1 MRMLMSDS
9 ERVMIITG
17 GSRGIGRAI
26 AFRFADEKPRIV
38 LLHYD
43 PDDSA
48 AKEALDRLA
57 DKGVQAEIHRIDVSN
72 RGEVDRLFKDVLD
85 RFGRVDALINNAG
98 ITKDGLLMRMSEE
111 DWDQVLRVNL
121 KGVFNCAQAVI
132 RSMVKARSGRIVNI
146 SSVAGQI
153 GNAGQTNYAASKA
166 GILGFTKSLARE
178 VGSRG
183 ITVNAVAPGFINTEM
198 TSSLP
203 DKLKESFVQQIPLAR
218 VGEPE
223 DVAEAVH
230 WLCSEGSKYIT
241 GQVIHVNGG
250 LYM

>member
-1 MRMLMSDS
+1 MSDS
-9 ERVMIITG
+9 GRVVIITG

-26 AFRFADEKPRIV
+26 AFRFAEEKPKLV

-48 AKEALDRLA
+48 AKETLERLVER
-57 DKGVQAEIHRIDVSN
+57 GVQGEAHRIDVSS
-72 RGEVDRLFKDVLD
+72 RGDVDRLFKEVLA
-85 RFGRVDALINNAG
+85 RFGRVDVLVNNAG
-98 ITKDGLLMRMSEE
+98 ITKDGLLMRMSEDE
-111 DWDQVLRVNL
+111 WDLVLRVNL
-121 KGVFNCAQAVI
+121 KGVFNCSQAVI
-132 RSMVKARSGRIVNI
+132 RSMIKERSGRIVNI
-146 SSVAGQI
+146 SSVAGQM

-166 GILGFTKSLARE
+166 GIMGFTKSLARE

-183 ITVNAVAPGFINTEM
+183 ITVNAVAPGYINTEM

-203 DKLKESFVQQIPLAR
+203 DKLKEAFVQQIPLGR

-223 DVAEAVH
+223 DVAEVVH
-230 WLCSEGSKYIT
+230 WLCSRGARYIT

>member
-1 MRMLMSDS
+1 
-9 ERVMIITG
+9 VIITG

-26 AFRFADEKPRIV
+26 AFRFAEEKPKLV

-48 AKEALDRLA
+48 AKETLERLA
-57 DKGVQAEIHRIDVSN
+57 EGGVQGEAHRIDVSS
-72 RGEVDRLFKDVLD
+72 RGDVDRLFKEVLA
-85 RFGRVDALINNAG
+85 RFGRVDVLVNNAG
-98 ITKDGLLMRMSEE
+98 ITKDGLLMRMSEDE
-111 DWDQVLRVNL
+111 WDLVLRVNL
-121 KGVFNCAQAVI
+121 TGVFNCSQAVI
-132 RSMVKARSGRIVNI
+132 RSMIKERSGRIVNI
-146 SSVAGQI
+146 SSVAGQM

-166 GILGFTKSLARE
+166 GIMGFTKSLARE

-183 ITVNAVAPGFINTEM
+183 ITVNAVAPGYINTEM

-203 DKLKESFVQQIPLAR
+203 DKLKEAFVQQIPLAR

-230 WLCSEGSKYIT
+230 WLCSEGARYVT

>member
-1 MRMLMSDS
+1 MSDS
-9 ERVMIITG
+9 GRVVIITG

-26 AFRFADEKPRIV
+26 AFRFAEEKPKLV

-48 AKEALDRLA
+48 AKETLEHLA
-57 DKGVQAEIHRIDVSN
+57 ERGVQGDAHRIDVSS
-72 RGEVDRLFKDVLD
+72 RGDVDRLFKEVLA
-85 RFGRVDALINNAG
+85 RFGRVDVLVNNAG
-98 ITKDGLLMRMSEE
+98 ITKDGLLMRMSEDE
-111 DWDQVLRVNL
+111 WDLVLRVNL
-121 KGVFNCAQAVI
+121 KGVFNCSQAVI
-132 RSMVKARSGRIVNI
+132 RSMIKERSGRIVNI
-146 SSVAGQI
+146 SSVAGQM

-166 GILGFTKSLARE
+166 GIMGFTKSLARE

-183 ITVNAVAPGFINTEM
+183 ITVNAVAPGYINTEM

-203 DKLKESFVQQIPLAR
+203 DKLKEAFVQQIPLAR

-230 WLCSEGSKYIT
+230 WLCSEGARYVT

>member
-1 MRMLMSDS
+1 MSDS
-9 ERVMIITG
+9 GRVVIITG

-26 AFRFADEKPRIV
+26 AFRFAEEKPKLV

-48 AKEALDRLA
+48 AKETLERLA
-57 DKGVQAEIHRIDVSN
+57 ERGVQGEAHRIDVSS
-72 RGEVDRLFKDVLD
+72 RGDVDRLFKEVLA
-85 RFGRVDALINNAG
+85 RFGRVDVLVNNAG
-98 ITKDGLLMRMSEE
+98 ITKDGLLMRMSEDE
-111 DWDQVLRVNL
+111 WDLVLRVNL
-121 KGVFNCAQAVI
+121 KGVFNCSQAVI
-132 RSMVKARSGRIVNI
+132 RSMIKERSGRIVNI
-146 SSVAGQI
+146 SSVAGQM

-166 GILGFTKSLARE
+166 GIMGFTKSLARE

-183 ITVNAVAPGFINTEM
+183 ITVNAVAPGYINTEM

-203 DKLKESFVQQIPLAR
+203 DKLKEAFVQQIPLAR

-230 WLCSEGSKYIT
+230 WLCSEGARYVT

>member
-1 MRMLMSDS
+1 MSDS
-9 ERVMIITG
+9 GRVVIITG

-26 AFRFADEKPRIV
+26 AFRFAEEKPKLV

-48 AKEALDRLA
+48 AKETLERLA
-57 DKGVQAEIHRIDVSN
+57 ERGVEGEAHRIDVSS
-72 RGEVDRLFKDVLD
+72 RGDVDRLFKEMLA
-85 RFGRVDALINNAG
+85 RFGRVDVLVNNAG
-98 ITKDGLLMRMSEE
+98 ITKDGLLMRMSEDE
-111 DWDQVLRVNL
+111 WDLVLRVNL
-121 KGVFNCAQAVI
+121 KGVFNCSQAVI
-132 RSMVKARSGRIVNI
+132 RSMIKERSGRIVNI
-146 SSVAGQI
+146 SSVAGQM

-166 GILGFTKSLARE
+166 GIMGFTKSLARE

-183 ITVNAVAPGFINTEM
+183 ITVNAVAPGYINTEM

-203 DKLKESFVQQIPLAR
+203 DKLKEAFVQQIPLAR

-230 WLCSEGSKYIT
+230 WLCSEGARYVT

>member
-1 MRMLMSDS
+1 MSDS
-9 ERVMIITG
+9 ERVVIITG
-17 GSRGIGRAI
+17 GSRGIGSAI
-26 AFRFADEKPRIV
+26 AFRFAGEKPKLV
-38 LLHYD
+38 LVHYD
-43 PDDSA
+43 PDDSSVNQTLA
-48 AKEALDRLA
+48 QLA
-57 DKGVQAEIHRIDVSN
+57 DKGVQAEAHRIDVSN
-72 RGEVDRLFKDVLD
+72 RGDVDRLFKDVLA
-85 RFGRVDALINNAG
+85 RFGRVDVLINNAG
-98 ITKDGLLMRMSEE
+98 ITKDGLLMRMREAE
-111 DWDQVLRVNL
+111 WDLVLSVNL
-121 KGVFNCAQAVI
+121 KGVFNCTQAVI
-132 RSMVKARSGRIVNI
+132 RSMIKERSGRIVNL

-153 GNAGQTNYAASKA
+153 GNVGQTNYAASKA
-166 GILGFTKSLARE
+166 GIMGFTKSLARE

-203 DKLKESFVQQIPLAR
+203 DKLKEAFLQQIPLAR

-230 WLCSEGSKYIT
+230 WLCSGGSKYVT

>member
-1 MRMLMSDS
+1 MSDS
-9 ERVMIITG
+9 GRVVIITG

-26 AFRFADEKPRIV
+26 AFRFAEEKPKLV

-48 AKEALDRLA
+48 AKETLERLVER
-57 DKGVQAEIHRIDVSN
+57 GVQGEAHRIDVSS
-72 RGEVDRLFKDVLD
+72 RGDVDRLFKEVLA
-85 RFGRVDALINNAG
+85 RFGRVDVLVNNAG
-98 ITKDGLLMRMSEE
+98 ITKDGLLMRMSEDE
-111 DWDQVLRVNL
+111 WDLVLRVNL
-121 KGVFNCAQAVI
+121 KGVFNCSQAVI
-132 RSMVKARSGRIVNI
+132 RSMIKERSGRIVNI
-146 SSVAGQI
+146 SSVAGQM

-166 GILGFTKSLARE
+166 GIMGFTKSLARE

-183 ITVNAVAPGFINTEM
+183 ITVNAVAPGYINTEM

-203 DKLKESFVQQIPLAR
+203 DKLKEAFVQQIPLAR

-223 DVAEAVH
+223 EVAEAVH
-230 WLCSEGSKYIT
+230 WLCSGGSKYVT

>member
-1 MRMLMSDS
+1 MRVHMSGA
-9 ERVMIITG
+9 ERVVVITG

-26 AFRFADEKPRIV
+26 AFRFAVERPKLI

-43 PDDSA
+43 PDDSVA
-48 AKEALDRLA
+48 EQTLVHLA
-57 DKGVQAEIHRIDVSN
+57 EKGVEGEAHRLDVSN
-72 RGEVDRLFKDVLD
+72 RGDVDRFFKDVLS
-85 RFGRVDALINNAG
+85 RFRRVDVLINNAG
-98 ITKDGLLMRMSEE
+98 ITKDGLLMRMSEDE
-111 DWDQVLRVNL
+111 WDLVLGVNL
-121 KGVFNCAQAVI
+121 KGVFNCTQALI
-132 RSMVKARSGRIVNI
+132 RSMIKERSGRIVNI
-146 SSVAGQI
+146 SSVVGEI

-183 ITVNAVAPGFINTEM
+183 ITVNAVAPGYIHTEM

-203 DKLKESFVQQIPLAR
+203 DKAKEAFLQQIPLGR
-218 VGEPE
+218 MGEPE

-230 WLCSEGSKYIT
+230 WLCAEGSKYIT

>member
-1 MRMLMSDS
+1 MKMHMSGS
-9 ERVMIITG
+9 KRVVIITG

-26 AFRFADEKPRIV
+26 AFRLAEEQPKLV

-43 PDDSA
+43 PDDSVA
-48 AKEALDRLA
+48 EQTLVHLAERGVEGEAHRL
-57 DKGVQAEIHRIDVSN
+57 DVSN
-72 RGEVDRLFKDVLD
+72 RGDVDRFFKDVLS
-85 RFGRVDALINNAG
+85 RFGRVDVLINNAG
-98 ITKDGLLMRMSEE
+98 ITKDGLLMRMSEDE
-111 DWDQVLRVNL
+111 WDLVLRVNL
-121 KGVFNCAQAVI
+121 KGVFNCTQAVI
-132 RSMVKARSGRIVNI
+132 RSMIKERSGRIVNI
-146 SSVAGQI
+146 SSVVGQM

-166 GILGFTKSLARE
+166 GIIGFTKSLARE

-183 ITVNAVAPGFINTEM
+183 ITVNAVAPGYINTEM

-203 DKLKESFVQQIPLAR
+203 DKVKEAFMQQIPLGR
-218 VGEPE
+218 MGEPE

-230 WLCSEGSKYIT
+230 WLCSGGSKYIT

>member
-1 MRMLMSDS
+1 MSDS
-9 ERVMIITG
+9 GRVVIITG

-26 AFRFADEKPRIV
+26 AFRFAEEKPKLV

-48 AKEALDRLA
+48 AKETLERLVER
-57 DKGVQAEIHRIDVSN
+57 GVQGEAHRIDVSS
-72 RGEVDRLFKDVLD
+72 RGDVDRLFKEVLA
-85 RFGRVDALINNAG
+85 RFGRVDVLVNNAG
-98 ITKDGLLMRMSEE
+98 ITKDGLLMRMSEDE
-111 DWDQVLRVNL
+111 WDLVLRVNL
-121 KGVFNCAQAVI
+121 KGVFNCSQAVI
-132 RSMVKARSGRIVNI
+132 RSMIKERSGRIVNI
-146 SSVAGQI
+146 SSVAGQM

-166 GILGFTKSLARE
+166 GIMGFTKSLARE

-183 ITVNAVAPGFINTEM
+183 ITVNAVAPGYINTEM

-203 DKLKESFVQQIPLAR
+203 DKLKEAFVQQIPLAR

-230 WLCSEGSKYIT
+230 WLCSEGARYVT

>member
-1 MRMLMSDS
+1 MSGS
-9 ERVMIITG
+9 ERVVVITG

-26 AFRFADEKPRIV
+26 AFRFAAEKPKLV

-48 AKEALDRLA
+48 AKESLDRLA
-57 DKGVQAEIHRIDVSN
+57 DQGVQGEAHRIDVSN
-72 RGEVDRLFKDVLD
+72 RADVDRLFKDVLA
-85 RFGRVDALINNAG
+85 RFGRVNVLINNAG
-98 ITKDGLLMRMSEE
+98 ITKDGLLMRMSEDE
-111 DWDQVLRVNL
+111 WDLVLRVNL
-121 KGVFNCAQAVI
+121 KGVFNCTQAVI
-132 RSMVKARSGRIVNI
+132 RSMIKERSGRIVNI

-166 GILGFTKSLARE
+166 GIMGFTKSLARE

-183 ITVNAVAPGFINTEM
+183 ITVNAVAPGYINTEM

-203 DKLKESFVQQIPLAR
+203 EKLKEAFIQQIPLAR

-230 WLCSEGSKYIT
+230 WLCSGGSKYVT

>member
-1 MRMLMSDS
+1 MSDS
-9 ERVMIITG
+9 GRVVIITG

-26 AFRFADEKPRIV
+26 AFRFAEEKPKLV

-48 AKEALDRLA
+48 AKETLERLA
-57 DKGVQAEIHRIDVSN
+57 ERGVQGEAHRIDVSS
-72 RGEVDRLFKDVLD
+72 RGDVDRLFKEVLA
-85 RFGRVDALINNAG
+85 RFGRVDVLVNNAG
-98 ITKDGLLMRMSEE
+98 ITKDGLLMRMSEDE
-111 DWDQVLRVNL
+111 WDLVLRVNL
-121 KGVFNCAQAVI
+121 KGVFNCSQAVI
-132 RSMVKARSGRIVNI
+132 RSMIKERSGRIVNI
-146 SSVAGQI
+146 SSVAGQM

-166 GILGFTKSLARE
+166 GIMGFTKSLARE

-183 ITVNAVAPGFINTEM
+183 ITVNAVAPGYINTEM

-203 DKLKESFVQQIPLAR
+203 DKLKEAFVQQIPLAR

-230 WLCSEGSKYIT
+230 WLCSEGARYIT

>member
-1 MRMLMSDS
+1 MSDS
-9 ERVMIITG
+9 GRVVIITG

-26 AFRFADEKPRIV
+26 AFRFAEGKPKLV

-48 AKEALDRLA
+48 AMETLERLVER
-57 DKGVQAEIHRIDVSN
+57 GVQGEAHRIDVSS
-72 RGEVDRLFKDVLD
+72 RGDVDRLFKEVLA
-85 RFGRVDALINNAG
+85 RFGRVDVLVNNAG
-98 ITKDGLLMRMSEE
+98 ITKDGLLMRMSEDE
-111 DWDQVLRVNL
+111 WDLVLRVNL
-121 KGVFNCAQAVI
+121 KGVFNCSQAVI
-132 RSMVKARSGRIVNI
+132 RSMIKERSGRIVNI
-146 SSVAGQI
+146 SSVAGQM

-166 GILGFTKSLARE
+166 GIMGFTKSLARE

-183 ITVNAVAPGFINTEM
+183 ITVNAVAPGYINTEM

-203 DKLKESFVQQIPLAR
+203 DKLKEAFVQQIPLAR

-230 WLCSEGSKYIT
+230 WLCSEGARYVT

>member
-1 MRMLMSDS
+1 MRMLMRDS
-9 ERVMIITG
+9 ERVIIITG
-17 GSRGIGRAI
+17 GSRGIGKAI
-26 AFRFADEKPRIV
+26 AFRFADEKPRII

-43 PDDSA
+43 PDDFA

-57 DKGVQAEIHRIDVSN
+57 DKGVQAETHRIDVSN
-72 RGEVDRLFKDVLD
+72 RGDVDRLFKDVLD

-98 ITKDGLLMRMSEE
+98 ITKDGLLMRMSED

>member
-1 MRMLMSDS
+1 MSGS
-9 ERVMIITG
+9 ERVVVITG

-26 AFRFADEKPRIV
+26 AFRFADEKPKLV

-48 AKEALDRLA
+48 AKETLERLA
-57 DKGVQAEIHRIDVSN
+57 ERGVQGDAHRIDVSS
-72 RGEVDRLFKDVLD
+72 RGDVDRLFKEVLA
-85 RFGRVDALINNAG
+85 RFGRVDVLVNNAG
-98 ITKDGLLMRMSEE
+98 ITKDGLLMRMSEDE
-111 DWDQVLRVNL
+111 WDLVLRVNL
-121 KGVFNCAQAVI
+121 KGVFNCSQAVI
-132 RSMVKARSGRIVNI
+132 RSMIKERSGRIVNI
-146 SSVAGQI
+146 SSVAGQM

-166 GILGFTKSLARE
+166 GIMGFTKSLARE

-183 ITVNAVAPGFINTEM
+183 ITVNAVAPGYINTEM

-203 DKLKESFVQQIPLAR
+203 DKLKEAFVQQIPLAR

-223 DVAEAVH
+223 EVAEAVH
-230 WLCSEGSKYIT
+230 WLCSGGSKYVT

>member
-1 MRMLMSDS
+1 MSGS
-9 ERVMIITG
+9 ERVVVITG

-26 AFRFADEKPRIV
+26 AFRFADEKPKLV

-48 AKEALDRLA
+48 AKECLDRLA
-57 DKGVQAEIHRIDVSN
+57 DHGVQGEAHRIDVSN
-72 RGEVDRLFKDVLD
+72 RADVDRLFKDVLA
-85 RFGRVDALINNAG
+85 RFGRVNVLINNAG
-98 ITKDGLLMRMSEE
+98 ITKDGFLMRMSEDE
-111 DWDQVLRVNL
+111 WDLVLRVNL
-121 KGVFNCAQAVI
+121 KGVFNCTQAVI
-132 RSMVKARSGRIVNI
+132 RSMIKERSGRIVNI
-146 SSVAGQI
+146 SSVAGQM

-166 GILGFTKSLARE
+166 GIMGFTKSLARE

-183 ITVNAVAPGFINTEM
+183 ITVNAVAPGYINTEM

-203 DKLKESFVQQIPLAR
+203 DKLKEAFVQQIPLAR

-223 DVAEAVH
+223 EVAEAVH
-230 WLCSEGSKYIT
+230 WLCSGGSKYVT